1 MKLRPSPPPPQVL
14 DHTELKIPRAEL
26 DAVFAVLD
34 HSGDGKL
41 DVTELEQAL
50 KEAKRRQRDIPRDA
64 ISRLRDI
71 ADTKMCHFVTASA
84 DGDDRRSANLSGPM
98 HRQTFDQLRLLM
110 PAILQHRCR
119 QKGAKPPRP
128 GGLGAIRAATPVTT
142 RRALASLPRRT
153 APRDGAARSRV
164 SQVPAAVP
172 AARQPGLLANELET
186 QFESFPLTRGC
197 CKTASASDTG
207 VGGLVGR
214 EC

>member
-1 MKLRPSPPPPQVL
+1 ML

-71 ADTKMCHFVTASA
+71 ADTKMCHFVTAST

-128 GGLGAIRAATPVTT
+128 GGLERSA
-142 RRALASLPRRT
+142 PRRRSRGGARSPLSLGALPPAT
-153 APRDGAARSRV
+153 APRAAASHKSPPLFPPRDSPVSSRT
-164 SQVPAAVP
+164 SWKPNSKAF
-172 AARQPGLLANELET
+172 R
-186 QFESFPLTRGC
+186 
-197 CKTASASDTG
+197 
-207 VGGLVGR
+207 
-214 EC
+214 